1 VQRAISS
8 ESAGV
13 CTSQRS
19 TDSSEQLPSRAG
31 VQRDC
36 GECAVDATGDS
47 ERSGSTPFFCI
58 ERGAGASFGRSD
70 PFGEEVATAF
80 PDAKRDIEA
89 SARCLA
95 LREWTACVFHSMRTL
110 EHGLRPVATRFDVPF
125 TTDSWHAVLKGI
137 EAGITALRNK
147 PNLTVDDR
155 LEITFYSDAATQFR
169 HFKDAWRNHVSHSR
183 EHYDDRDAPR
193 VFDHVRDFMQHMAR
207 GA

>member
-1 VQRAISS
+1 
-8 ESAGV
+8 
-13 CTSQRS
+13 
-19 TDSSEQLPSRAG
+19 
-31 VQRDC
+31 
-36 GECAVDATGDS
+36 
-47 ERSGSTPFFCI
+47 
-58 ERGAGASFGRSD
+58 
-70 PFGEEVATAF
+70 VATAF